1 MIGKGLLRTLV
12 FSGLLL
18 AGCAA
23 ELRVGELQTES
34 RSVAPQHAESI
45 RVEIELGAGDLE
57 VSAGADELL
66 EADFAYNVAA
76 LRPEVEFSN
85 RTLSVRQPGAKGLPV
100 LQDVG
105 SFQNAWDLRLSD
117 AVQMDLLVDVGAG
130 EIDLQLAGLSLTTL
144 GLGLGAGEGTVDL
157 TGEWTRDVDVTVD
170 VGAANIRLLL
180 PEKTGV
186 RVETEVGP
194 TLITTS
200 GLMKDG
206 KIYTNGA
213 YGVSDVTLYISID
226 AGIGQVRLDV
236 VEAGARSAH

>member
-1 MIGKGLLRTLV
+1 MIRTGFLRTLV

-57 VSAGADELL
+57 VAAGADELL

-76 LRPEVEFSN
+76 LRPEVEYSN
-85 RTLSVRQPGAKGLPV
+85 RTLSVRQPRMRGLPG
-100 LQDVG
+100 LRDVG

-117 AVQMDLLVDVGAG
+117 AVQMDLRVDVGAG
-130 EIDLQLAGLSLTTL
+130 EIDLQLAGLSLTRL
-144 GLGLGAGEGTVDL
+144 DFGLGAGEGTIDL
-157 TGEWTRDVDVTVD
+157 TGAWTRDLDVNVD
-170 VGAANIRLLL
+170 VGAANIRILL
-180 PEKTGV
+180 PEETGV

-206 KIYTNGA
+206 KVYTNGA
-213 YGVSDVTLYISID
+213 HGVSDVTLYVSID
-226 AGIGQVRLDV
+226 AGIGHVSLDV
-236 VEAGARSAH
+236 VEAGARSSH